1 MRSHV
6 RVHTTA
12 GLVLASVALSAIGS
26 FTLAYNTV
34 DHGNKSEA
42 NVAGCKF
49 IQTDYLEYE
58 LGVQNLT
65 RAAGPNF
72 CTFVSDDGN
81 QLISITTEDDPAGLK
96 FQQSARA
103 ISCDKNVPMLE
114 ASSSCTGPKED
125 VIFFHK
131 KFRLVTVKA
140 SPVVDYYDLHSVA
153 MDLSVAMGTDKTS

>member
-1 MRSHV
+1 MRPYV
-6 RVHTTA
+6 RVRTTI
-12 GLVLASVALSAIGS
+12 GLVLASVALSATGS

-42 NVAGCKF
+42 DIAGCKF
-49 IQTDYLEYE
+49 VQTDYLEYE

-72 CTFVSDDGN
+72 CTFVGDDGS

-103 ISCDKNVPMLE
+103 ISCDKNVPMLK

-131 KFRLVTVKA
+131 KFQLVTVKA
-140 SPVVDYYDLHSVA
+140 SPEVDYYNLHGVA
-153 MDLSVAMGTDKTS
+153 MDLTMAMDMAS